1 MGILF
6 MSTSCDSNLLSG
18 TLSHVA
24 HVAKSKTGK
33 KPSPATVWR
42 WCKKGM
48 RGGKI
53 KLKAIYHSGYWQTT
67 PEAFDEFLQRQ
78 TDYALA
84 KPKDDATDAE
94 LEAVGLL

>member
-1 MGILF
+1 
-6 MSTSCDSNLLSG
+6 MSMSCESNLLSG

-24 HVAKSKTGK
+24 TVAKNRTGK
-33 KPSPATVWR
+33 RPSPATIFR
-42 WCKKGM
+42 WTKKGL

-53 KLKAIYHSGYWQTT
+53 KLKAIFHSGYWQTT

-84 KPKDDATDAE
+84 EKTDDATDAE
-94 LEAVGLL
+94 LEAAGLL